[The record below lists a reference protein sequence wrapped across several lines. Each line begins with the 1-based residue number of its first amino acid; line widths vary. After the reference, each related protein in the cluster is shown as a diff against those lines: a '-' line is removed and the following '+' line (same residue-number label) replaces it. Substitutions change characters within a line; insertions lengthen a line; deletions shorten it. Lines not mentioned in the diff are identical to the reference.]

1 MEGMRSL
8 VFYFYFIFI
17 VLDLDWDWCVTGIGF
32 GCGAGGWCAW
42 LKADVTIGDDAMERS
57 ESNLTR
63 LTCRSGVI
71 QVIIPGTLASRKPP
85 IPKMKNENENSSVI
99 KINEYKKK
107 GNLITM
113 PTAQKPN
120 NDVKIYFTT
129 QQSLSC
135 RIVNQINLPLIS
147 RRRFF
152 LPHRV

>member
-1 MEGMRSL
+1 MDAGGDDGGDEVTCFL
-8 VFYFYFIFI
+8 FLFYFCFGFGLGL
-17 VLDLDWDWCVTGIGF
+17 VRHGNRNCGF

-107 GNLITM
+107 G
-113 PTAQKPN
+113 
-120 NDVKIYFTT
+120 
-129 QQSLSC
+129 
-135 RIVNQINLPLIS
+135 
-147 RRRFF
+147 
-152 LPHRV
+152 